1 MIGNNPNHNNDNA
14 DQNVPQDA
22 ANWASPHASKVL
34 SIPDNPQETNKQIN
48 KSNTQLLSIVKAIL
62 LAGNGVVSAST
73 PVNNAGQQ
81 NNRKS
86 TVSDEPNQKREITM
100 DNLMNQQIPIT
111 LNQLLQ
117 LLSKNDKK
125 VLAPWTLAN
134 FQHPPIDDLA
144 QYIVDIIEQPISK
157 GSQNGIEMHTNN
169 SDEKFFA
176 NSRGKGIPGP
186 PNGQQFSLKLKP
198 DKGSLNS
205 YMGDVKSQKISSD
218 SGGMQVGLGTP
229 IPTPGNIDF
238 IQANEAND
246 NISPRVDPR
255 TIIPNNIGL
264 ASPKPGETTF
274 KFFSSKPSDQNLGI
288 NNGAG
293 SPGSGRLEKPAIEEL
308 LKRESIKIVEL
319 NSKFKIICDLNGRL
333 IKARHRCK
341 MANIDKTSFLAI
353 IEDGIRLHLGRIWDT
368 CNELSQQNSPPQQG
382 QQGIL
387 PLDNI
392 NTFLLEIEGQLS
404 GNAPSPKI

>member
-62 LAGNGVVSAST
+62 LAGKGVISAST
-73 PVNNAGQQ
+73 PGNNAGQQ
-81 NNRKS
+81 NNRTS

-157 GSQNGIEMHTNN
+157 GSQNGIEIHTNN

-186 PNGQQFSLKLKP
+186 PNGQKQFSLKLKP

-229 IPTPGNIDF
+229 TPANGRNNRYFGSNTGDMSSRNCNIVGNLATSHGLDKLSIEQLLDIKSRRIDELRQDF
-238 IQANEAND
+238 KK
-246 NISPRVDPR
+246 ISDLAARFKR
-255 TIIPNNIGL
+255 ARELCRQNNMDKTEL
-264 ASPKPGETTF
+264 
-274 KFFSSKPSDQNLGI
+274 
-288 NNGAG
+288 
-293 SPGSGRLEKPAIEEL
+293 LEMIEEKIKQYINGLSTSTQSLPQDNSSQRQGQDNKL
-308 LKRESIKIVEL
+308 LKEIGILLADVENQL
-319 NSKFKIICDLNGRL
+319 ERPHG
-333 IKARHRCK
+333 
-341 MANIDKTSFLAI
+341 
-353 IEDGIRLHLGRIWDT
+353 
-368 CNELSQQNSPPQQG
+368 NSPNQ
-382 QQGIL
+382 
-387 PLDNI
+387 
-392 NTFLLEIEGQLS
+392 
-404 GNAPSPKI
+404 PSPSQTQHTALFPRSTNS